1 MRKSLNIYSK
11 EEELKISIL
20 MDLSEYKRGHCA
32 LLHLLDKKD
41 SVRLTKIDFA
51 AYDFVLHFFLELELE
66 HLNLQCRFTIL
77 SKN

>member
-32 LLHLLDKKD
+32 LLHLLDKKRQC
-41 SVRLTKIDFA
+41 V
-51 AYDFVLHFFLELELE
+51 AY
-66 HLNLQCRFTIL
+66 
-77 SKN
+77 